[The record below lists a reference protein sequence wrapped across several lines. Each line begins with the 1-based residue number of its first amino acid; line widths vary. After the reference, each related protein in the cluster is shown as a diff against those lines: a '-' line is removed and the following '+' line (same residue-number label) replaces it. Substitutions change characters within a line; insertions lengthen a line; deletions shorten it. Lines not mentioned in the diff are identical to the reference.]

1 MATNKRKP
9 GDGAKPY
16 EDLSYHASDNE
27 FLYYINHKLA
37 YTNSLLQS
45 IKTALYLI
53 LGLLVGLAIMY
64 WRS

>member
-1 MATNKRKP
+1 MAAPKRRP
-9 GDGAKPY
+9 GDDPRPY

-37 YTNSLLQS
+37 YTNSLLQD
-45 IKTALYLI
+45 IKTALYFI
-53 LGLLVGLAIMY
+53 LGLLTGLAIMY